1 MLLGKISCILL
12 TKASMASSSSRH
24 SLLFVREGRVKWE
37 GLTSRKSKL
46 SYWGP
51 RLCGVSGSGLCTG
64 TMGLSGWL
72 ELANLDNKRVCK
84 FKIYTHRISY
94 PHKFIY
100 EKNYKSFSAV
110 TMNDELNKRPVQES
124 SSSQKF
130 PIHVPAC
137 VTNLCKHLQVP
148 VLLNRILMTPPHKG
162 QDPPLTL

>member
-1 MLLGKISCILL
+1 MCIHVGSIWQNMQISHWPFTVLHAFLYIDLIPEYDMLLGKISCILL

-110 TMNDELNKRPVQES
+110 IMNDELN
-124 SSSQKF
+124 
-130 PIHVPAC
+130 
-137 VTNLCKHLQVP
+137 
-148 VLLNRILMTPPHKG
+148 
-162 QDPPLTL
+162 